1 MNAKTTIFWS
11 IFVAAAAFRLW
22 RSLAIPVPDIGP
34 CLKANATG
42 TGTIVEEPT
51 RTETGQTIVVRA
63 ESLSAEGGHV
73 QTSCR
78 SDLQIKIKTKLYP
91 RFDLGDHISFS
102 GKLLEPFNFSSKED
116 PGRSFDY
123 RGYLAKD
130 GIYYEMRSARAT
142 RIASGL
148 EGQSFFA
155 KATSFVSQ
163 TLFGLKMSFV
173 SDLDRTLG
181 EPHAALAAGL
191 VVGEKAALGKDLL
204 QDFRTVGLIH
214 IVVLSGYNITI
225 VAAALRRMLSFL
237 PRAWGIA
244 AGALGIILFGI
255 LVGGGATVV
264 RSCFM
269 AGIALSADLA
279 RRDYSV
285 HRALALAAL
294 VMVIQNPMIV
304 LHDPSF
310 QLSFLATAGLL
321 LLAGPVERHLG
332 FITERLGIRGIVAS
346 TIATQIFVSP
356 FILYMMG
363 QISLIGMVV
372 NILVL
377 PLIPA
382 TMLFVT
388 LTGLVGMVS
397 YAASLC
403 FAWVSH
409 IFLSYELFMVTH
421 FARVPFAAAHMPA
434 FSIWWVVGFYAA
446 FAATYA
452 VWVLTVSK
460 KQGKV
465 FPGSK
470 NYENQ

>member
-1 MNAKTTIFWS
+1 MNAKAAIFWS
-11 IFVAAAAFRLW
+11 IFMAAAAFRLW
-22 RSLAIPVPDIGP
+22 QSFGMNSPDIGA

-42 TGTIVEEPT
+42 RGTIVEEPV
-51 RTETGQTIVVRA
+51 RTETGQTIVVST
-63 ESLSAEGGHV
+63 ESLSAKDGKSSI
-73 QTSCR
+73 QCR
-78 SDLQIKIKTKLYP
+78 SGLLIRIKSKLYP
-91 RFDLGDHISFS
+91 RFNLGDDISFS
-102 GKLLEPFNFSSKED
+102 GKLLEPFNFSSKDD

-130 GIYYEMRSARAT
+130 GIYYEMRSARVTAMHT
-142 RIASGL
+142 ENSG
-148 EGQSFFA
+148 G
-155 KATSFVSQ
+155 TFVSEGLSSISR
-163 TLFGLKMSFV
+163 TLFNIKMSFV
-173 SDLDRTLG
+173 SALSRTLG
-181 EPHAALAAGL
+181 EPYAALAAGL

-204 QDFRTVGLIH
+204 RDFRTVGLIH

-225 VAAALRRMLSFL
+225 VAAALRKTLSFL
-237 PRAWGIA
+237 PRIWGIT
-244 AGALGIILFGI
+244 AGAIGIIAFGI

-269 AGIALSADLA
+269 AGIALSADLI

-321 LLAGPVERHLG
+321 LLAGPVESRLG
-332 FITERLGIRGIVAS
+332 FITERLGMRGIVAS

-363 QISLIGMVV
+363 QISLIGMFV
-372 NILVL
+372 NIIVL

-388 LTGLVGMVS
+388 LTGLVGMAS
-397 YAASLC
+397 YVGSLC
-403 FAWVSH
+403 FAWISH
-409 IFLSYELFMVTH
+409 ILLSYELFTVTH
-421 FARVPFAAAHMPA
+421 FARLPFAAAHVPP
-434 FSIWWVVGFYAA
+434 FSGWWVVGFYIA
-446 FAATYA
+446 FTA
-452 VWVLTVSK
+452 VYTVFVLTIRK

-465 FPGSK
+465 FLGLK
-470 NYENQ
+470 DYENQ